1 MPLVLDSNDPERIIV
16 FGSMAENNIHE
27 SREDGSRPLRADNG
41 RYEVEKM
48 RSYEDMKIKE
58 DKRMG
63 R

>member
-1 MPLVLDSNDPERIIV
+1 MDSNDPERIIV
-16 FGSMAENNIHE
+16 FGSMAGNNIHE
-27 SREDGSRPLRADNG
+27 SREDGSRPLTTDNG